1 MRRGSSVAL
10 VTPMKPT
17 TGQVDISALERL
29 LQWHIQQGTD
39 NLCILGT
46 TGEANT
52 LNKEERKAVLKMA
65 VQVCKGKIPILA
77 GCGTIDPHHVKEMTL
92 EALDLGVDASLVVT
106 PYYVKPPQRG
116 LVRHFID
123 AANHGL
129 PVVVYNVPGRTGVN
143 LSDES
148 MALLSQ
154 HESIVGIKDAT
165 GDLSRL
171 TNLLQQLS
179 SRNDILLYSG
189 DDATSKDFILQ
200 GGDGC
205 ISVTANVAPS
215 LMHQMCMAALEGDD
229 AAATSHNDP
238 LLALHNDLF
247 VEANPIPVKWAVYRQ
262 GLIPSPFCRPPL
274 DILDPKYHDTLEQ
287 LLQQA
292 GLLLK
297 NKEQEATP

>member
-1 MRRGSSVAL
+1 MRQGSSVAL

-17 TGQVDISALERL
+17 TGQVDLPALERL
-29 LQWHIQQGTD
+29 LQWHIQEGTD

-52 LNKEERKAVLKMA
+52 LDMQERQAVLKMA

-92 EALDLGVDASLVVT
+92 QALDLGVDASLVVT

-123 AANHGL
+123 AANYGL

-143 LSDES
+143 LLDES
-148 MALLSQ
+148 MALLAQ
-154 HESIVGIKDAT
+154 HESIVGLKDAT

-171 TNLLQQLS
+171 AHLIEKLA
-179 SRNDILLYSG
+179 SRNDLLLYSG

-205 ISVTANVAPS
+205 ISVTANVAPAA
-215 LMHQMCMAALEGDD
+215 MHQMCKAALQGDD
-229 AAATSHNDP
+229 ALATIHNDP
-238 LLALHNDLF
+238 LLALHHDLF

-262 GLIPSPFCRPPL
+262 GLIPSAFCRPPL
-274 DILDPKYHDTLEQ
+274 DVLDAKWHDDLEQ

-292 GLLLK
+292 GLL

>member
-1 MRRGSSVAL
+1 MRQGSSVAL

-17 TGQVDISALERL
+17 TGQVDLPALERL
-29 LQWHIQQGTD
+29 LQWHIQEGTD

-52 LNKEERKAVLKMA
+52 LDKQERTAVLKLA

-77 GCGTIDPHHVKEMTL
+77 GCGTIDPNHVKEMTL
-92 EALDLGVDASLVVT
+92 QALDLGVDASLVVT

-116 LVRHFID
+116 LIKHFID
-123 AANHGL
+123 SANYGL

-143 LSDES
+143 LLDES
-148 MALLSQ
+148 MAILAQ
-154 HESIVGIKDAT
+154 HESIVGLKDAT

-171 TNLLQQLS
+171 ANLKEILS
-179 SRNDILLYSG
+179 SSKDDLLLYSG

-215 LMHQMCMAALEGDD
+215 AMHQMCMAALQGDG
-229 AAATSHNDP
+229 ATATSHNDP
-238 LLALHNDLF
+238 LLALHRDLF

-262 GLIPSPFCRPPL
+262 GRIPSAFCRPPL
-274 DILDPKYHDTLEQ
+274 NMLDAKWHGDLEQ

-292 GLLLK
+292 GLLNL
-297 NKEQEATP
+297 EQGATP